1 MATST
6 PPPIVLF
13 LGPEEG
19 EKQGAVQ
26 ELRTVMQKHYGPGI
40 EEYSYYAFET
50 SPADVV
56 AILRNGSLFGSA
68 VVVRYRGVEALK
80 RKEDTAILAEYAKHP
95 SPAGLL
101 IMESSEVGVHES
113 LKKVAGA
120 ANTRIFWEMFENQKQ
135 GWLMSHFRRMDVRIE
150 ADAVELLLELVD
162 NNTMDLRM
170 EADRLVACV
179 GNEIT
184 YEDVDQYVYH
194 AREESVFTLSDAVL
208 SRDLEHSLDILSK
221 LIVLTDPV
229 QILLGLSW
237 QFERLHH
244 LQLLRSSGVAEKDLF
259 PEMLRA
265 GFKVSGKRQQRGL
278 LEASKRYSLES
289 CNGIRILTGDTD
301 ALLRTVPA
309 ALHRGILEQY
319 LYSVI
324 CRNGQWRPGRQEM
337 QQQLFS
343 WPGDTKIPF

>member
-1 MATST
+1 MATGT
-6 PPPIVLF
+6 PPAVVLF

-19 EKQGAVQ
+19 DKRGAVQ
-26 ELRTVMQKHYGPGI
+26 DLRKVMQKHHGDGL

-50 SPADVV
+50 PATDVV
-56 AILRNGSLFGSA
+56 ALLRNGSLFGSA

-80 RKEDTAILAEYAKHP
+80 RKEDTRILAEYVQNP
-95 SPAGLL
+95 NPAALL
-101 IMESSEVGVHES
+101 IMESSEVNVHDS
-113 LKKVAGA
+113 LKKAAGSS
-120 ANTRIFWEMFENQKQ
+120 NTRIFWEMFENQKH

-170 EADRLVACV
+170 EADRLIACV
-179 GNEIT
+179 GNVIT
-184 YEDVDQYVYH
+184 YDDVDQYVYH
-194 AREESVFTLSDAVL
+194 GREESVFTLADAVL

-229 QILLGLSW
+229 QILLGLAW
-237 QFERLHH
+237 QFERLHY
-244 LQLLRSSGVAEKDLF
+244 LQLLRSSGVTEKELF

-265 GFKVSGKRQQRGL
+265 GHKVTSKRQQRSL
-278 LEASKRYSLES
+278 QEASKRYSLES

-301 ALLRTVPA
+301 ALLRTVPTP
-309 ALHRGILEQY
+309 LHRGILEQY

-324 CRNGQWRPGRQEM
+324 CRDGQWRPGRQEV

-343 WPGDTKIPF
+343 WPLGSSRA